1 MKVAVIG
8 AGAAGLFVAGLIAN
22 KNHAVQ
28 VFDGNEKCG
37 KKLYITGKGRCNF
50 TNLCEREEFLNNVV
64 RGEKFFR
71 SALSKFSPQE
81 TIEFFESMGVRTKI
95 ERGNRAFPESDKSS
109 DIIKALAKFASGAKI
124 NLGEKVNKIE
134 RADGGFLVDG
144 QKFDRVI
151 IATGGKSY
159 SATGSTGD
167 GYNFARCLG
176 HKIVD
181 LKPALVPIEIKENL
195 PLQGLSLK
203 NVTLTAVCDNKRISR
218 FGEMLFTDKGIS
230 GPIAL
235 TLSSLINRLNCQRLE
250 IDFKPALSEN
260 QLDARLLR
268 EFENAKNKNI
278 SAVMFTLLPKSLA
291 SVFLASLN
299 IPSDKKVNSI
309 TQKEREKIVK
319 ALKCWTLGYKM
330 LYPIE
335 AGIVTSGGVDLKEID
350 PKTMQSKLCP
360 GLYFVGEVLD
370 IDALTGGFNLQIA
383 FSTAYAASTDF

>member
-28 VFDGNEKCG
+28 IFDGNEKCG

-50 TNLCEREEFLNNVV
+50 TNLCDRETFLSNVV
-64 RGEKFFR
+64 RGGKFFQ
-71 SALSKFSPQE
+71 SALSRFAPE
-81 TIEFFESMGVRTKI
+81 DAVEFFEEQGVRAKI
-95 ERGNRAFPESDKSS
+95 ERGGRAFPESDKSS
-109 DIIKALAKFASGAKI
+109 DIIKALTSFAKKASVKLGAR
-124 NLGEKVNKIE
+124 VNKIVKTE
-134 RADGGFLVDG
+134 NGFLVDG
-144 QKFDRVI
+144 EKFDRVI

-159 SATGSTGD
+159 PATGSTGD
-167 GYNFARCLG
+167 GYQFARTFG
-176 HKIVD
+176 HNVVE
-181 LKPALVPIEIKENL
+181 LRSALVPIEIKEKL

-203 NVTLTAVCDNKRISR
+203 NVTLTAVCEGKRISK

-230 GPIAL
+230 GPIVL
-235 TLSSLINRLNCQRLE
+235 SVSSLINRLKCDRLE
-250 IDFKPALSEN
+250 IDFKPALSEA

-268 EFENAKNKNI
+268 EFESAKNKNI
-278 SAVMFTLLPKSLA
+278 TAVMFTLLPKSLA
-291 SVFLASLN
+291 AVFLSRLK
-299 IPSDKKVNSI
+299 IGGERKVNSI
-309 TQKEREKIVK
+309 TAKERESIVK
-319 ALKCWTLGYKM
+319 ALKSWTLSYKM

-335 AGIVTSGGVDLKEID
+335 AGIVTSGGVDLKEIN
-350 PKTMQSKLCP
+350 PKTMESKLCP